1 MGFIEDIFK
10 ALDRIPIWDR
20 LQKVPA
26 EVDALAKRI
35 SILEGQLEG
44 KWPADVC
51 KYCGERTV
59 RLHSTMGPIEGG
71 KMRQSW
77 RCSACNKTEIRMV

>member
-1 MGFIEDIFK
+1 MGIIEDFFK

-35 SILEGQLEG
+35 YNFRRTTRGQM
-44 KWPADVC
+44 A
-51 KYCGERTV
+51 R
-59 RLHSTMGPIEGG
+59 
-71 KMRQSW
+71 
-77 RCSACNKTEIRMV
+77 